1 MSLDKSLDKMD
12 DTLKEMR
19 KSAFERAMR
28 PSLDLLMRN
37 LCFLVIGS
45 ILTLFLSFIFYA
57 ELATNF
63 PRLFLEE
70 NEDFNK
76 LFNEQFIDN
85 GYTENLDFT
94 VGDFANRDNLLEI
107 RVQCSSWHDPV
118 IFITTGGRKNVT
130 ISSCFKSP
138 ARYIVVKRAGDHFKV
153 FFDKSVKEKALTR
166 ELAAEFNAFLQET
179 RYALNKEITIKR
191 SWNETSIKAED

>member
-1 MSLDKSLDKMD
+1 MSLDQSLDKMD
-12 DTLKEMR
+12 NTLKKMR
-19 KSAFERAMR
+19 KNAFQRAMK

-37 LCFLVIGS
+37 FFVVVIGS
-45 ILTLFLSFIFYA
+45 ILALFLSFIFYA

-70 NEDFNK
+70 NEDFNQ

-85 GYTENLDFT
+85 GYVENLDFT
-94 VGDFANRDNLLEI
+94 VGDFVNRENLLEV
-107 RVQCSSWHDPV
+107 RVQCSSWRDPV

-130 ISSCFKSP
+130 ISSCFHSP
-138 ARYIVVKRAGDHFKV
+138 AKYIVVQRAGNHFRV

-166 ELAAEFNAFLQET
+166 ELAVEFNAFLQET

-191 SWNETSIKAED
+191 SWNETTIKAED